1 MELSLIISLISIV
14 IVVAT
19 FVLGRKDKSNK
30 DVASEQYKSGQLDM
44 QLQTIM
50 KKLDKIEDK
59 LDNMES
65 ETKRIVQEELE
76 KHVLKYHS

>member
-1 MELSLIISLISIV
+1 MELSLIISLISVVIV
-14 IVVAT
+14 IAT